1 MGSDCRVDQGSILAV
16 DAALNNI
23 GMVAAR
29 PAPGAERPFE
39 ILEWRCAHMD
49 KAIPA
54 RARKRGGHASMSSV
68 NAERAKWCSRALE
81 DFAARHRASIVVV
94 ELPSGGSKSQA
105 AAYALGMITGV
116 IGSLA
121 DANGW
126 TLLIVPASKAKEL
139 FAGYGEGKQA
149 VEAGVREMYPDI
161 TWPKTKKDGEHVFD
175 AMGALLAARDEPA
188 LCFANCM

>member
-1 MGSDCRVDQGSILAV
+1 MGSDVSLDQGAVLAV

-29 PAPGAERPFE
+29 PTPGAKRPFE
-39 ILEWRCAHMD
+39 IIEWRCAHMD
-49 KAIPA
+49 KAITA
-54 RARKRGGHASMSSV
+54 RAKKRGGHASMSSV

-81 DFAARHRASIVVV
+81 EFAARHHASVVVV

-126 TLLIVPASKAKEL
+126 TLLIVPAMRAKEL
-139 FAGYGEGKQA
+139 FASHGEGKQA
-149 VEAGVREMYPDI
+149 VEAGVRAMFPNVS
-161 TWPKTKKDGEHVFD
+161 WPKTKKDGEHVFD
-175 AMGALLAARDEPA
+175 AVGALLAAKDDPVLGIARY
-188 LCFANCM
+188 L

>member
-1 MGSDCRVDQGSILAV
+1 MGSVCRVAAGTVLAV

-29 PAPGAERPFE
+29 PTPDAERPFE

-54 RARKRGGHASMSSV
+54 RAKKRGGHASMSSV
-68 NAERAKWCSRALE
+68 NAERAKWCSRAIE
-81 DFAARHRASIVVV
+81 EFAAQHRASVLVV
-94 ELPSGGSKSQA
+94 EMPSGGSKSQA
-105 AAYALGMITGV
+105 AAYALGMVTGV

-139 FAGYGEGKQA
+139 FAEHGEGKQA
-149 VEAGVREMYPDI
+149 VEAGVRKTYPDVV
-161 TWPKTKKDGEHVFD
+161 WPKTKRDGEHVFD
-175 AMGALLAARDEPA
+175 AAGALLAARDEPA
-188 LCFANCM
+188 LCFAEYV